1 MGADGRRARGRAT
14 QPDCGGGGDPRFHP
28 APRACPPADPRSHQ
42 SDGGCRA
49 LSTRRGSRCDRRAQ
63 PLHRRQHGPPARSA
77 RGPGRH
83 ARLRPGSG
91 RHRQVHDLPSGH
103 HLVVCRSRA
112 RTAPDLFLTR
122 QRCARCRPIADEV
135 ERRVDCVKSPPTTS
149 VTVRGHRG
157 RGIGLSADEPP
168 AGPTV
173 LVWRADG
180 PSVSQTAKTP
190 ASAAFGANA
199 WLVDEMYQKY
209 LADQS
214 SVDEAWWDFFA
225 DYTAPAARA
234 ETESGDAEPD
244 LPPAPL
250 SSPSPVATPSPPTSP
265 ATGGGPAVGRLPVST
280 AKHSLTALVT
290 SSAGSA
296 SAAPA
301 VAAPMIPSP
310 ALPAPMVPTP
320 ADSPAQSSAA
330 DAALATDAPD
340 GVGTAL
346 VKTSATETT
355 LAQPIATAQP
365 ATAPYAQPL
374 PGERR
379 TRTGVVDDVQRLRG
393 PAARVVTNME
403 ASLSVPT
410 ATSFRSM
417 PAKMLVDNRIVINH
431 HLSRSRGGKVSYTHL
446 IGFAI
451 VEAIADLP
459 AMNAGY
465 TELDGK
471 PAVAQSAH
479 VNLGL
484 AIDLAKPDGTRQLL
498 VPNIK
503 SADTM
508 DFAHFWAA
516 YEDVVRRARIGTLVV
531 DDFAGTTITLTNPG
545 TIGTVQSVPRL
556 MVGQG
561 AIIGVG
567 T

>member
-1 MGADGRRARGRAT
+1 M
-14 QPDCGGGGDPRFHP
+14 
-28 APRACPPADPRSHQ
+28 
-42 SDGGCRA
+42 
-49 LSTRRGSRCDRRAQ
+49 
-63 PLHRRQHGPPARSA
+63 
-77 RGPGRH
+77 
-83 ARLRPGSG
+83 
-91 RHRQVHDLPSGH
+91 
-103 HLVVCRSRA
+103 
-112 RTAPDLFLTR
+112 
-122 QRCARCRPIADEV
+122 
-135 ERRVDCVKSPPTTS
+135 
-149 VTVRGHRG
+149 
-157 RGIGLSADEPP
+157 
-168 AGPTV
+168 
-173 LVWRADG
+173 
-180 PSVSQTAKTP
+180 SQTAKTP

-209 LADQS
+209 LADKS

-225 DYTAPAARA
+225 DYSAPEARA
-234 ETESGDAEPD
+234 EAGDAAPD
-244 LPPAPL
+244 RPLAP
-250 SSPSPVATPSPPTSP
+250 SPSPSPVATPTSP
-265 ATGGGPAVGRLPVST
+265 TTGGGSAVGRLPIST
-280 AKHSLTALVT
+280 AKHSLTALLT
-290 SSAGSA
+290 SSASSA
-296 SAAPA
+296 SAAAA

-340 GVGTAL
+340 GGGTAL
-346 VKTSATETT
+346 VETPATETALT
-355 LAQPIATAQP
+355 QPIATAQP

-374 PGERR
+374 PGVRR

-417 PAKMLVDNRIVINH
+417 PAKMLVDNRIVINN

-508 DFAHFWAA
+508 DFASFWAA

-567 T
+567 AMDYPAEFQGSSEEQLARLGVSKVLTITSTYDHRIIQGAQSGEFLRIVHQKLLGEDDFYDRIFSALRVPYEPVRWKQDISVDPEAELSKPARIA